1 MKLAWKMAAVVLD
14 GARLAGR
21 RLPMIAERAAAVRSV
36 RGRAPAF
43 VIVAFSGE
51 DGRAPHVASK
61 QRHCAAA
68 GVDVVPLILGPDV
81 TTGGA
86 LDRMSDV
93 LRDGSFDGVFVQFP
107 FPDTIDGDA
116 LVSAVPVELDVD
128 IMTPV
133 RMARYMN
140 GTDELPPVTVAAAL
154 LLLEEYGVSIDGR
167 QGIVVAGEHPF
178 SLMLRAALVLRG
190 ADMAALVDPAD
201 PDLDRRVGTAE
212 LVVVSAAE
220 AGLVP
225 STTIAP
231 GAVAIDVGY
240 FNPGGRGDIDLTGG
254 IDHLAAISPVPGGV
268 GPMTISA
275 LLERVVL
282 FAEQGS
288 TT

>member
-1 MKLAWKMAAVVLD
+1 
-14 GARLAGR
+14 
-21 RLPMIAERAAAVRSV
+21 MIAERAEAVRSA

-43 VIVAFSGE
+43 VIVAFGEE
-51 DGRAPHVASK
+51 DGRVPHVGRK
-61 QRHCAAA
+61 QRLSTDA
-68 GVDVVPLILGPDV
+68 GVDVTPLIVGPDAA
-81 TTGGA
+81 TGGA
-86 LDRMSDV
+86 LDRMGEV
-93 LRDGSFDGVFVQFP
+93 LNDGAFDGVFVQFP
-107 FPDTIDGDA
+107 FPATIDGDA

-140 GTDELPPVTVAAAL
+140 GTDELPPVTVSAAL
-154 LLLEEYGVSIDGR
+154 LLLEEYGVSIEGR

-201 PDLDRRVGTAE
+201 PDLDRRVRTAD

-220 AGLVP
+220 PGLVQ

-254 IDHLAAISPVPGGV
+254 IDHLAAISPVPGGL

-288 TT
+288 KI